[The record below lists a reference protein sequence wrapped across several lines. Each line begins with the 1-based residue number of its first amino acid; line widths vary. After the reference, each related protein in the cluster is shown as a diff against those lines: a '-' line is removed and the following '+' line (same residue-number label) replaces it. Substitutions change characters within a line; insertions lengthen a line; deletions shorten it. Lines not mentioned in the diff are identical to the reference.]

1 MSSDETADKRTQLI
15 KNRIAKIEE
24 KKKQLKARKRAEL
37 NRLNQQ
43 KRKQRTKRLIQKGAE
58 LEKLQGKN
66 AAQITAEQTR
76 DWLNNK
82 ITVNRQLAREHQ
94 SLKNF
99 AAHVT
104 YDDGTSVLDHYHT
117 YQAKQSNQQS

>member
-1 MSSDETADKRTQLI
+1 M
-15 KNRIAKIEE
+15 
-24 KKKQLKARKRAEL
+24 

-43 KRKQRTKRLIQKGAE
+43 KRKQRTKRLIEKGAA
-58 LEKLQGKN
+58 LEKLQGDQDAQLN
-66 AAQITAEQTR
+66 AEATR
-76 DWLNNK
+76 DWINHK
-82 ITVNRQLAREHQ
+82 IAVNRQLVLDYQ

-117 YQAKQSNQQS
+117 YQAKQNSQQN

>member
-1 MSSDETADKRTQLI
+1 MKPDDSVNKQTQII

-24 KKKQLKARKRAEL
+24 KEKQLKARKRAEL

-43 KRKQRTKRLIQKGAE
+43 KRKQRTG
-58 LEKLQGKN
+58 
-66 AAQITAEQTR
+66 
-76 DWLNNK
+76 
-82 ITVNRQLAREHQ
+82 NRPLVLDYQR
-94 SLKNF
+94 LKNF

-117 YQAKQSNQQS
+117 YQAKQNHQQS